1 MIGKSQISRRTVLR
15 GMGVSIGL
23 PLLEAML
30 PRGLHAASGA
40 SGEKPPRRMMFVFVP
55 GGVNVDA
62 WMPQGEGADYE
73 LSSTLSPL
81 APVRDQVLVLS
92 GLNGREG
99 EKGGNGHPL
108 GTAPWLSSAPINEKD
123 RGGYCTDIS
132 VDQIAARKIGTNTRL
147 PSLELGCDQDS
158 AQIHTSNIS
167 WRGPASPMGK
177 EVSPRAVF
185 TRLFGDPKSD
195 AYQRSIL
202 DLVLDDAQ
210 RLRIKL
216 GGIDRTKLDE
226 YLDSIRAIERRI
238 QIAERESK
246 DVRPPEI
253 DVPADIPAEFAE
265 HVRLLSDLVVLGF
278 QNDATRVCTFMV
290 NNEPGRRSW
299 PELGISEGHHSLAHL
314 DPRTAE
320 GKDKLQKLQRIDQW
334 YVSQFA
340 DMLEKMRG
348 VVEGEG
354 TLLDNCLL
362 MYGSGL
368 AWGRLHNR
376 ENLPIVLAG
385 GGGGTIDGGR
395 RLHYQ
400 GEPLANLFLSML
412 DRVGVTL
419 PRIADS
425 SGRLGRLTV

>member
-1 MIGKSQISRRTVLR
+1 MQLSRRTVLH
-15 GMGVSIGL
+15 GLGVSIGL

-30 PRGLHAASGA
+30 PRPLRAADQ
-40 SGEKPPRRMMFVFVP
+40 ENIDKPPLRMAFVFVP

-62 WMPQGEGADYE
+62 WAPTGEGADYE
-73 LSSTLSPL
+73 LSATLSPL
-81 APVRDQVLVLS
+81 APVREQVLVLS
-92 GLNGREG
+92 GLNGRQG
-99 EKGGNGHPL
+99 ESGANGHPL

-132 VDQIAARKIGTNTRL
+132 VDQIAARKIGASTRL
-147 PSLELGCDQDS
+147 PSLELGCDQD
-158 AQIHTSNIS
+158 ATQIHTSNIS

-177 EVSPRAVF
+177 EASPRAVF

-202 DLVLDDAQ
+202 DLVLEDAR
-210 RLRIKL
+210 RLRTKL

-226 YLDSIRAIERRI
+226 YLDSVRAIERRI
-238 QIAERESK
+238 QIAEQESK
-246 DVRPPEI
+246 DVRPPDI
-253 DVPADIPAEFAE
+253 DVPADIPVEFAE
-265 HVRLLSDLVVLGF
+265 HLRLLTDLLVLGF
-278 QNDATRVCTFMV
+278 RNDATRVSTFMY

-299 PELGISEGHHSLAHL
+299 PEIGIAEGHHTLAHL

-320 GKDKLQKLQRIDQW
+320 GKDKLDKLQRIDQW
-334 YVSQFA
+334 YVAQFA
-340 DMLEKMRG
+340 YLLEKLRATP
-348 VVEGEG
+348 EGEG
-354 TLLDNCLL
+354 TLLDSCLL

-385 GGGGTIDGGR
+385 GGGGAIEGGR
-395 RLHYQ
+395 HVRYQ
-400 GEPLANLFLSML
+400 SEPLANLFLSLL
-412 DRVGVTL
+412 DRAGVAL

-425 SGRLGRLTV
+425 SGRLGGLTA